1 MPTDQITLKFDAQT
15 SSAATALQ
23 ELTAPIEKL
32 SASFATLSN
41 SISKDL
47 VSSLKAI
54 TTPLHSV
61 SKSFDTLGSGAKNV
75 KNNISEAVAA
85 LKQISTG
92 GLSSDLGKVIQ
103 QFDVL
108 AQSPAAKGFGN
119 IAISMQRL
127 GAGVSAISS
136 ATKKHKEF
144 SVSVLEV
151 SRSLKTL
158 ITAYEGLGG
167 LGQMFKNNEGVSEF
181 TSKWTQ
187 GFSQVIPLL
196 TRFSNAMKTLETV
209 GNKKIK
215 IDSIDVSAFKNSVSE
230 VISVVNTLI
239 TSLGAYGGKSSK
251 NILAPSKDVVFIKQI
266 SSFINPLMEGLSEV
280 TNLVNRFISVVS
292 SSKNRLS
299 NIKPAIQ
306 ETMQIVD
313 DLIVSLGAY
322 MGKTSKSVLAPT
334 KDGFFIKQIS
344 SYINPLMEG
353 LSEVI
358 NLVNRFISVVSSSK
372 TRLANIKPA
381 IQEAVK
387 VVDDLITS
395 LGSYMGKTSKSVLAP
410 TKDGFFIKE
419 VFSYINPL
427 LEGFSEVTTLVNRFI
442 SALSSSKTRLS
453 EAIPAVREAM
463 KVVDDLIT
471 SLGAYMGKTSKSTTT
486 SSKGGFL
493 IKEVSSY
500 INPLMEG
507 LSEVINLLDKFSK
520 TLARFKNFSADFPK
534 AVKSTYDSVNT
545 FIENIGSLDSGKLS
559 SFERLADSMYK
570 MAEGM
575 KYLRASSKSASS
587 VVSRANKVIS
597 DTSTNAEKATKSLH
611 WLSGGWKSVVTAF
624 AGGTVIYSTVRFIK
638 EAAMAFVDLDREMR
652 LVNVV
657 VRGTEEN
664 LAAMTKEVFNVA
676 SQFGLGAQKIAKSLY
691 EINQATIVG
700 ADSLEVLRNAAKMAV
715 AGNTDVTKSSKLLAA
730 TLKAYAKS
738 VNESSHLADIFF
750 KIQER
755 GIITID
761 ELTQYGQRLFAT
773 FSSAGIPIEEM
784 GAALSTLT
792 ARGLQANI
800 AVTALNSLVLKLS
813 SGNAKLNKIFEMAGD
828 STSANALRT
837 KGLAYTMQVLQNAT
851 NGALSSLTRLGFN
864 YRDIRAATILAND
877 IGGTYAENLAI
888 FSDRTQIAGASQKA
902 YNELLKS
909 FSQQLR
915 VIKESLAN
923 SIIQITDFVGKWTG
937 LTTVIELLR
946 SFLNST
952 NPIIVAIR
960 SITSGVLKFV
970 AAFTIIA
977 GSIVLVVGLFVKAKA
992 AITTLIR
999 SFVAMAATTRTN
1011 TATLG
1016 VFGTGLKTVTGLFGN
1031 ATNAVREYIREL
1043 IRLRVVSNLKN
1054 SNIPV
1059 ADTGLKKLRETGY
1072 YEIDP
1077 KAIESYISKTK
1088 KATKFTDSFR
1098 KSTNSLG
1105 SYFPTFRKGILSV
1118 KTAFLGLAA
1127 SVKALL
1133 SGFVLT
1139 AVITGVLWALG
1150 KAISAIKT
1158 AKAQKDLENLRKS
1171 FEELK
1176 IETSNSISIDAK
1188 VVGLAQLDALQK
1200 KMLEVKAVLG
1210 ETSPE
1215 FRQLQDEMNKFRES
1229 LGKVVS
1235 ATTDAQIQLALDDQ
1249 AKAITKA
1256 WEGSLTSGQRL
1267 VILQNDLANAVQKY
1281 NKLQASKA
1289 PAETIAA
1296 QIKEV
1301 TKLQV
1306 AVLGLEQQAINT
1318 QQALIRAFSNRF
1330 VNVQGTDELD
1340 TYRLKVSRL
1349 QDIYKKLSDK
1359 GLAEGVDFSAIIGND
1374 YNAAVKAFAKLKK
1387 NIDGVALSAQ
1397 KLAKEGYIDQLKSSL
1412 AKIDI
1417 DVNLSAESVTTELS
1431 SKIRKAIEAGNKAAQ
1446 QYTDVSK
1453 KGTPTS
1459 LTGALDRAAS
1469 LDTFYSSRSNLI
1481 QVTKGKSK
1489 DEAEI
1494 ARNGK
1499 YYSEIKQSLSTILKL
1514 RTRLAS
1520 SKGDPLTGEDWVS
1533 ARKAVLT
1540 LNKYTKSVDL
1550 LGTTNVSNKRA
1561 TAMQLAGA
1569 PFPTNALGEPVY
1581 TIPKELDAVYSALT
1595 GSDTFDK
1602 NFLKGFS
1609 NFTNKFNV
1617 TPTQLTAPQF
1627 KLPDTRSVTAELN
1640 TLYGEAQ
1647 NLATSLPNETLLK
1660 NKEALEVWQHAFERA
1675 TDVGKVNMLN
1685 NKLVYLNGELR
1696 KAKTTSEKILIQGK
1710 INKFTNNLEKVNED
1724 IRKRDETIRNTFN
1737 KTLDPVAAAREA
1749 ALGNQETVDNYVSFF
1764 SEGAKSGILRR
1775 SSQMKKMKEEMEAM
1789 LPGIE
1794 EAASKG
1800 GDALVEYR
1808 KNMIKRLS
1816 SLKVDSKYL
1825 NIFQKVFDSILKSGA
1840 ILPQK
1845 YKKQVQDRAQKLYES
1860 GLPMYKKEELARKRL
1875 AKAQEALNKA
1885 SSPKERVAAFD
1896 EYQDAWKDV
1905 VGMIKQSSRL
1915 SPEVRTSQAT
1925 VAGTQEAYNLI
1936 KRSEKHDYNLDTAR
1950 NTALIYSYLR
1960 KNLVNNAK
1968 AAGVTLFTE

>member
-75 KNNISEAVAA
+75 KNNISEALTA

-167 LGQMFKNNEGVSEF
+167 LGQKFKNVEGVEQF
-181 TSKWTQ
+181 ASKWAE
-187 GFSQVIPLL
+187 GFSQVVPLL
-196 TRFSNAMKTLETV
+196 SKFSHS
-209 GNKKIK
+209 IK
-215 IDSIDVSAFKNSVSE
+215 ILEDIGRKKVKVGAIDVSSLRASVTE
-230 VISVVNTLI
+230 IISVINTLFS
-239 TSLGAYGGKSSK
+239 SLGSYGGKTVST
-251 NILAPSKDVVFIKQI
+251 PSKDSIIKQVTSYI
-266 SSFINPLMEGLSEV
+266 NPIVEGLSEASALVSRFIGGAFSKSSSSELKTTTSSNTKDKPIVKQVTSYINPLMEGLSEV
-280 TNLVNRFISVVS
+280 TNLVSRFVNTVS
-292 SSKNRLS
+292 SAKSKLS
-299 NIKPAIQ
+299 GVKPAI
-306 ETMQIVD
+306 EEATKTVD
-313 DLIVSLGAY
+313 DLISTLGAY
-322 MGKTSKSVLAPT
+322 MGRTTQSVTVSSKEGSFVKTVT
-334 KDGFFIKQIS
+334 

-358 NLVNRFISVVSSSK
+358 SIVNRFVNTVSSAKS
-372 TRLANIKPA
+372 RLSGVKPA
-381 IQEAVK
+381 IEEAVK
-387 VVDDLITS
+387 IVDNLITT
-395 LGSYMGKTSKSVLAP
+395 LGSYMGKTTQSV
-410 TKDGFFIKE
+410 T
-419 VFSYINPL
+419 V
-427 LEGFSEVTTLVNRFI
+427 
-442 SALSSSKTRLS
+442 SSKEGS
-453 EAIPAVREAM
+453 FV
-463 KVVDDLIT
+463 
-471 SLGAYMGKTSKSTTT
+471 KTVT
-486 SSKGGFL
+486 
-493 IKEVSSY
+493 SY

-507 LSEVINLLDKFSK
+507 LSEVTKLVSRFVSTVSSTKDKLSGVKPAIDEAMKTVAELINTLGGYASGTTSSATNSGKKGIFTKQALSFINPLMQGFSEVIGALSRFSSSIARLKKEVNLSDKDII
-520 TLARFKNFSADFPK
+520 T
-534 AVKSTYDSVNT
+534 VKDR
-545 FIENIGSLDSGKLS
+545 IGSLINQLGELPEGKIAY
-559 SFERLADSMYK
+559 FERLSSAVHNL
-570 MAEGM
+570 AEGM
-575 KYLRASSKSASS
+575 KYLRSTTKAGST
-587 VVSRANKVIS
+587 VIENANKVLQE
-597 DTSTNAEKATKSLH
+597 TSSTAKTTTKSLH

-638 EAAMAFVDLDREMR
+638 EAAAAFVDLDREMR

-664 LAAMTKEVFNVA
+664 LAAMTNEVFNVA

-715 AGNTDVTKSSKLLAA
+715 AGNTDVDKSSKLLAA
-730 TLKAYAKS
+730 TLKSYAKS
-738 VNESSHLADIFF
+738 VNESSYLTDIFF

-792 ARGLQANI
+792 TRGLQANI

-813 SGNAKLNKIFEMAGD
+813 SGNAKLNKIFEMTGD

-888 FSDRTQIAGASQKA
+888 FSDRTQIAGASQQA

-915 VIKESLAN
+915 EIKESLAN
-923 SIIQITDFVGKWTG
+923 SITQITNFVGKWTG
-937 LTTVIELLR
+937 LTTVIGLLR

-952 NPIIVAIR
+952 NPIVAAIR

-970 AAFTIIA
+970 AAITIVT
-977 GSIVLVVGLFVKAKA
+977 GTIVLVVGLIVKAKA
-992 AITTLIR
+992 AITTLIH
-999 SFVAMAATTRTN
+999 SFVEMIATTKTN
-1011 TATLG
+1011 TTTLG
-1016 VFGTGLKTVTGLFGN
+1016 VFGTGLKTIAGLFDN
-1031 ATNAVREYIREL
+1031 ATNSAREYNREL
-1043 IRLRVVSNLKN
+1043 TRLGDVSKMSPATMAPKLPQPPSAKNLTRT
-1054 SNIPV
+1054 V
-1059 ADTGLKKLRETGY
+1059 
-1072 YEIDP
+1072 
-1077 KAIESYISKTK
+1077 IEGMSLGGSPLGSTEYVKISKT
-1088 KATKFTDSFR
+1088 ASA
-1098 KSTNSLG
+1098 
-1105 SYFPTFRKGILSV
+1105 FRKGLLAV
-1118 KTAFLGLAA
+1118 RTALFGLVAG
-1127 SVKALL
+1127 VKALIASL
-1133 SGFVLT
+1133 LPALAT
-1139 AVITGVLWALG
+1139 MAVITGVLWALG

-1158 AKAQKDLENLRKS
+1158 ARAQKDLESLRKR

-1281 NKLQASKA
+1281 NELQASKA

-1330 VNVQGTDELD
+1330 VNIQGTDDLD
-1340 TYRLKVSRL
+1340 TYRLKVLRL
-1349 QDIYKKLSDK
+1349 QSIYKKFSDK
-1359 GLAEGVDFSAIIGND
+1359 GLVEDVDLSAIIDGD
-1374 YNAAVKAFAKLKK
+1374 YSSVIKSFDTLRK

-1397 KLAKEGYIDQLKSSL
+1397 KLAKEGYIDQLRSSL
-1412 AKIDI
+1412 ANINV
-1417 DVNLSAESVTTELS
+1417 DVNLSAESVTTELA
-1431 SKIRKAIEAGNKAAQ
+1431 SKIRKAVEASNAAAQ
-1446 QYTDVSK
+1446 QYTDLFK
-1453 KGTPTS
+1453 KGAPTS
-1459 LTGALDRAAS
+1459 LMGALDRAAS
-1469 LDTFYSSRSNLI
+1469 LGTFYSSRANLMNL
-1481 QVTKGKSK
+1481 VKGEGRTEDTYNK
-1489 DEAEI
+1489 
-1494 ARNGK
+1494 K
-1499 YYSEIKQSLSTILKL
+1499 YYSEIKQDLSTILKL

-1520 SKGDPLTGEDWVS
+1520 LKGDPLSGEEVDS
-1533 ARKAVLT
+1533 AKKAVAN
-1540 LNKYTKSVDL
+1540 LNKYIKSIDL
-1550 LGTTNVSNKRA
+1550 LGTTRVS
-1561 TAMQLAGA
+1561 
-1569 PFPTNALGEPVY
+1569 
-1581 TIPKELDAVYSALT
+1581 PKEYSDMSKIGMPKDTEIKPIVWQSQIVAYDISKEAATVYSALA
-1595 GSDTFDK
+1595 DPATFDK

-1609 NFTNKFNV
+1609 DFTNKLSTSFNK
-1617 TPTQLTAPQF
+1617 LFAPELL
-1627 KLPDTRSVTAELN
+1627 LPDTRTLSAELDA
-1640 TLYGEAQ
+1640 LYSEAQ
-1647 NLATSLPNETLLK
+1647 SLATSLPNEEILK
-1660 NKEALEVWQHAFERA
+1660 NKEALEVWQHAFDRA
-1675 TDVGKVNMLN
+1675 TNTKKVEMLN
-1685 NKLVYLNGELR
+1685 EKIKYFTDELG
-1696 KAKTTSEKILIQGK
+1696 KAKTNSEKILIQSSL
-1710 INKFTNNLEKVNED
+1710 NKLIDNLEKLN
-1724 IRKRDETIRNTFN
+1724 
-1737 KTLDPVAAAREA
+1737 
-1749 ALGNQETVDNYVSFF
+1749 
-1764 SEGAKSGILRR
+1764 
-1775 SSQMKKMKEEMEAM
+1775 
-1789 LPGIE
+1789 E
-1794 EAASKG
+1794 EALK
-1800 GDALVEYR
+1800 YR
-1808 KNMIKRLS
+1808 KT
-1816 SLKVDSKYL
+1816 VEDSAR
-1825 NIFQKVFDSILKSGA
+1825 N
-1840 ILPQK
+1840 
-1845 YKKQVQDRAQKLYES
+1845 LYES
-1860 GLPMYKKEELARKRL
+1860 SLPAYKREELAKKRL
-1875 AKAQEALNKA
+1875 LIAQEKLNKA
-1885 SSPKERVAAFD
+1885 ESSEEKLIAFD
-1896 EYQDAWKDV
+1896 EYQKAWKDV
-1905 VGMIKQSSRL
+1905 IGLVGQVPNL
-1915 SPEVRTSQAT
+1915 SPEIKTSQA
-1925 VAGTQEAYNLI
+1925 VSVGSQEAYELLR
-1936 KRSEKHDYNLDTAR
+1936 RSEKHDYNLDIAK
-1950 NTALIYSYLR
+1950 NTSLIYDYLR
-1960 KNLVNNAK
+1960 KNLKKNAET
-1968 AAGVTLFTE
+1968 ASITIVEGI

>member
-32 SASFATLSN
+32 SSSFATLSD

-54 TTPLHSV
+54 TMPLHSV

-75 KNNISEAVAA
+75 KNNISEAVTA

-136 ATKKHKEF
+136 ATRKNKEF
-144 SVSVLEV
+144 SVSALEV
-151 SRSLKTL
+151 SRSLKAL
-158 ITAYEGLGG
+158 IASYEGLGG
-167 LGQMFKNNEGVSEF
+167 LGQMFKNNEGVTEF
-181 TSKWTQ
+181 ISKWTQ
-187 GFSQVIPLL
+187 GFSQIVPLL
-196 TRFSNAMKTLETV
+196 AKFSTSVKNLSKLNVKNITV
-209 GNKKIK
+209 NLKELQVEIK
-215 IDSIDVSAFKNSVSE
+215 SFIDS
-230 VISVVNTLI
+230 
-239 TSLGAYGGKSSK
+239 
-251 NILAPSKDVVFIKQI
+251 
-266 SSFINPLMEGLSEV
+266 
-280 TNLVNRFISVVS
+280 
-292 SSKNRLS
+292 
-299 NIKPAIQ
+299 
-306 ETMQIVD
+306 
-313 DLIVSLGAY
+313 
-322 MGKTSKSVLAPT
+322 
-334 KDGFFIKQIS
+334 
-344 SYINPLMEG
+344 
-353 LSEVI
+353 
-358 NLVNRFISVVSSSK
+358 
-372 TRLANIKPA
+372 
-381 IQEAVK
+381 
-387 VVDDLITS
+387 
-395 LGSYMGKTSKSVLAP
+395 
-410 TKDGFFIKE
+410 
-419 VFSYINPL
+419 
-427 LEGFSEVTTLVNRFI
+427 
-442 SALSSSKTRLS
+442 LSSLN
-453 EAIPAVREAM
+453 
-463 KVVDDLIT
+463 
-471 SLGAYMGKTSKSTTT
+471 
-486 SSKGGFL
+486 SS
-493 IKEVSSY
+493 
-500 INPLMEG
+500 
-507 LSEVINLLDKFSK
+507 
-520 TLARFKNFSADFPK
+520 RF
-534 AVKSTYDSVNT
+534 
-545 FIENIGSLDSGKLS
+545 S

-587 VVSRANKVIS
+587 VVSKANKIING
-597 DTSTNAEKATKSLH
+597 TSVNAEKATKSLH

-638 EAAMAFVDLDREMR
+638 EAAVAFVDLDREMR

-664 LAAMTKEVFNVA
+664 LAAMTNEVFNVA

-715 AGNTDVTKSSKLLAA
+715 AGNTDVDKSSKLLAA
-730 TLKAYAKS
+730 TLKSYAKS
-738 VNESSHLADIFF
+738 VNESSYLTDIFF

-792 ARGLQANI
+792 TRGLQANI

-813 SGNAKLNKIFEMAGD
+813 SGNAKLNKIFEMTGD

-888 FSDRTQIAGASQKA
+888 FSDRTQIAGASQQA

-915 VIKESLAN
+915 EIKESLAN
-923 SIIQITDFVGKWTG
+923 SITQITNFVGKWTG
-937 LTTVIELLR
+937 LTTVIGLLR
-946 SFLNST
+946 GFLNST
-952 NPIIVAIR
+952 NPIIAAIR
-960 SITSGVLKFV
+960 SMTSGVLKFV

-999 SFVAMAATTRTN
+999 SFVAMAATTKTN
-1011 TATLG
+1011 TTTLG
-1016 VFGTGLKTVTGLFGN
+1016 VFGSGLKTVTGLFGN

-1118 KTAFLGLAA
+1118 KTAFSGLAA
-1127 SVKALL
+1127 SVKTLI
-1133 SGFVLT
+1133 SGFAIT

-1200 KMLEVKAVLG
+1200 QMLEVKAVLG

-1235 ATTDAQIQLALDDQ
+1235 ATTDAQVQLALDEQ

-1256 WEGSLTSGQRL
+1256 WEGALTSGQRL

-1281 NKLQASKA
+1281 NELQASKA

-1330 VNVQGTDELD
+1330 VNIQGTDDLD
-1340 TYRLKVSRL
+1340 TYRLKVLRL
-1349 QDIYKKLSDK
+1349 QSIYKKFSDK
-1359 GLAEGVDFSAIIGND
+1359 GLVEDVDLSAIIDGD
-1374 YNAAVKAFAKLKK
+1374 YSSVIKSFDTLRK

-1397 KLAKEGYIDQLKSSL
+1397 KLAKEGYIDQLRSSL
-1412 AKIDI
+1412 ANINV
-1417 DVNLSAESVTTELS
+1417 DVNLSAESVTTELA
-1431 SKIRKAIEAGNKAAQ
+1431 SKIRKAVEASNAAAQ
-1446 QYTDVSK
+1446 QYTDLFK
-1453 KGTPTS
+1453 KGAPTS
-1459 LTGALDRAAS
+1459 LMGALDRAAS
-1469 LDTFYSSRSNLI
+1469 LGTFYSSRANLMNL
-1481 QVTKGKSK
+1481 VKGEGRTEDTYNK
-1489 DEAEI
+1489 
-1494 ARNGK
+1494 K
-1499 YYSEIKQSLSTILKL
+1499 YYSEIKQDLSTILKL

-1520 SKGDPLTGEDWVS
+1520 LKGDPLSGEELDS
-1533 ARKAVLT
+1533 AKKAVAN
-1540 LNKYTKSVDL
+1540 LNKYIKSIDL
-1550 LGTTNVSNKRA
+1550 LGTTRVS
-1561 TAMQLAGA
+1561 
-1569 PFPTNALGEPVY
+1569 
-1581 TIPKELDAVYSALT
+1581 PKEYSDMSKIGMPKDTEIKPIVRQSQIVAYDISKEAAAVYSALA
-1595 GSDTFDK
+1595 DPATFDK

-1609 NFTNKFNV
+1609 DFTNKLSTSFNK
-1617 TPTQLTAPQF
+1617 LFAPELL
-1627 KLPDTRSVTAELN
+1627 LPDTRTLSAELDA
-1640 TLYGEAQ
+1640 LYSEAQ
-1647 NLATSLPNETLLK
+1647 SLATSLPNEEILK
-1660 NKEALEVWQHAFERA
+1660 NKEALEVWQHAFDRA
-1675 TDVGKVNMLN
+1675 TNTKKVEMLN
-1685 NKLVYLNGELR
+1685 EKIKYFTDELG
-1696 KAKTTSEKILIQGK
+1696 KAKTNSEKILIQSSL
-1710 INKFTNNLEKVNED
+1710 NKLIDNLEKLN
-1724 IRKRDETIRNTFN
+1724 
-1737 KTLDPVAAAREA
+1737 
-1749 ALGNQETVDNYVSFF
+1749 
-1764 SEGAKSGILRR
+1764 
-1775 SSQMKKMKEEMEAM
+1775 
-1789 LPGIE
+1789 E
-1794 EAASKG
+1794 EALK
-1800 GDALVEYR
+1800 YR
-1808 KNMIKRLS
+1808 KT
-1816 SLKVDSKYL
+1816 VEDSAR
-1825 NIFQKVFDSILKSGA
+1825 N
-1840 ILPQK
+1840 
-1845 YKKQVQDRAQKLYES
+1845 LYES
-1860 GLPMYKKEELARKRL
+1860 SLPAYKREELAKKRL
-1875 AKAQEALNKA
+1875 LIAQEKLNKA
-1885 SSPKERVAAFD
+1885 ESSEEKLIAFD
-1896 EYQDAWKDV
+1896 EYQKAWKDV
-1905 VGMIKQSSRL
+1905 IGLVGQVPNL
-1915 SPEVRTSQAT
+1915 SPEIKTSQA
-1925 VAGTQEAYNLI
+1925 VSVGSQEAYELLR
-1936 KRSEKHDYNLDTAR
+1936 RSEKHDYNLDIAK
-1950 NTALIYSYLR
+1950 NTSLIYDYLR
-1960 KNLVNNAK
+1960 KNLKKNAET
-1968 AAGVTLFTE
+1968 ASITIVEGN

>member
-32 SASFATLSN
+32 SASFATLSD

-75 KNNISEAVAA
+75 KNNISEAVTA

-334 KDGFFIKQIS
+334 KDGFFIK
-344 SYINPLMEG
+344 
-353 LSEVI
+353 
-358 NLVNRFISVVSSSK
+358 
-372 TRLANIKPA
+372 
-381 IQEAVK
+381 
-387 VVDDLITS
+387 
-395 LGSYMGKTSKSVLAP
+395 
-410 TKDGFFIKE
+410 E

-427 LEGFSEVTTLVNRFI
+427 LEGFSEVTTLVSRFI
-442 SALSSSKTRLS
+442 STLSSSKTRLS

-534 AVKSTYDSVNT
+534 AVKSTYESVNI

-575 KYLRASSKSASS
+575 KYLRASSKSAST

-638 EAAMAFVDLDREMR
+638 EAAAAFVDLDREMR

-715 AGNTDVTKSSKLLAA
+715 AGNTDVDKSSKLLAA
-730 TLKAYAKS
+730 TIKSYAKS
-738 VNESSHLADIFF
+738 VNESSYLTDIFF

-784 GAALSTLT
+784 GAAISTLT
-792 ARGLQANI
+792 TRGLQANI

-813 SGNAKLNKIFEMAGD
+813 SGNAKLNKIFEMTGD

-888 FSDRTQIAGASQKA
+888 FSDRTQIAGASQQA

-915 VIKESLAN
+915 EIKESLAN
-923 SIIQITDFVGKWTG
+923 SITQITNFVGKWTG
-937 LTTVIELLR
+937 LTTVIGLLR

-952 NPIIVAIR
+952 NPIIAAIR
-960 SITSGVLKFV
+960 SMTSGVLKFV
-970 AAFTIIA
+970 AAFTIVT
-977 GSIVLVVGLFVKAKA
+977 GTIVLVVGLIVKAKA
-992 AITTLIR
+992 AITTLIH
-999 SFVAMAATTRTN
+999 SFVEMIATTKTN
-1011 TATLG
+1011 TTTLG
-1016 VFGTGLKTVTGLFGN
+1016 VFGTGLKTIAGLFDN
-1031 ATNAVREYIREL
+1031 ATNSARAYNREL
-1043 IRLRVVSNLKN
+1043 TRLRDVSKMSPATMAPKLPQPPSAKN
-1054 SNIPV
+1054 PARTV
-1059 ADTGLKKLRETGY
+1059 
-1072 YEIDP
+1072 
-1077 KAIESYISKTK
+1077 IEGMPLGGSPLGSTEYVKISKT
-1088 KATKFTDSFR
+1088 ASV
-1098 KSTNSLG
+1098 
-1105 SYFPTFRKGILSV
+1105 FRKGL
-1118 KTAFLGLAA
+1118 LAA
-1127 SVKALL
+1127 RTALFGLVAGVKALIASL
-1133 SGFVLT
+1133 LPALAT
-1139 AVITGVLWALG
+1139 MAVIAGVLWALG

-1158 AKAQKDLENLRKS
+1158 ARAQKDLESLRKS

-1176 IETSNSISIDAK
+1176 IETSNSVSISAK

-1281 NKLQASKA
+1281 NELQASKA

-1330 VNVQGTDELD
+1330 VNIQGTDDLD
-1340 TYRLKVSRL
+1340 TYRLKVLRL
-1349 QDIYKKLSDK
+1349 QSIYKKFSDK
-1359 GLAEGVDFSAIIGND
+1359 GLVEDVDLSAIIDGD
-1374 YNAAVKAFAKLKK
+1374 YSSVIKSFDTLRK

-1397 KLAKEGYIDQLKSSL
+1397 KLAKEGYIDQLRSSL
-1412 AKIDI
+1412 ANINV
-1417 DVNLSAESVTTELS
+1417 DVNLSAESVTTELA
-1431 SKIRKAIEAGNKAAQ
+1431 SKIRKAVEASNAAAQ
-1446 QYTDVSK
+1446 QYTDLFK
-1453 KGTPTS
+1453 KGAPTS
-1459 LTGALDRAAS
+1459 LMGALDRAAS
-1469 LDTFYSSRSNLI
+1469 LGTFYSSRANLMNL
-1481 QVTKGKSK
+1481 VKGEGRTEDTYNK
-1489 DEAEI
+1489 
-1494 ARNGK
+1494 K
-1499 YYSEIKQSLSTILKL
+1499 YYSEIKQDLSTILKL

-1520 SKGDPLTGEDWVS
+1520 LKGDPLSGEEVDS
-1533 ARKAVLT
+1533 AKKAVAN
-1540 LNKYTKSVDL
+1540 LNKYIKSIDL
-1550 LGTTNVSNKRA
+1550 LGTTRVSAKEYYD
-1561 TAMQLAGA
+1561 MSKIGM
-1569 PFPTNALGEPVY
+1569 
-1581 TIPKELDAVYSALT
+1581 PKDTEIKPIVRQSQIVAYDISKEAAAVYSALA
-1595 GSDTFDK
+1595 DPATFDK

-1609 NFTNKFNV
+1609 DFTNKLSTSFNK
-1617 TPTQLTAPQF
+1617 LFAPELL
-1627 KLPDTRSVTAELN
+1627 LPDTRTLSAELDA
-1640 TLYGEAQ
+1640 LYSEAQ
-1647 NLATSLPNETLLK
+1647 SLATSLPNEEILK
-1660 NKEALEVWQHAFERA
+1660 NKEALEVWQHAFDRA
-1675 TDVGKVNMLN
+1675 TNTKKVEMLN
-1685 NKLVYLNGELR
+1685 EKIKYFTDELG
-1696 KAKTTSEKILIQGK
+1696 KAKTNSEKILIQSSL
-1710 INKFTNNLEKVNED
+1710 NKLIDNLEKLN
-1724 IRKRDETIRNTFN
+1724 
-1737 KTLDPVAAAREA
+1737 
-1749 ALGNQETVDNYVSFF
+1749 
-1764 SEGAKSGILRR
+1764 
-1775 SSQMKKMKEEMEAM
+1775 
-1789 LPGIE
+1789 E
-1794 EAASKG
+1794 EALK
-1800 GDALVEYR
+1800 YR
-1808 KNMIKRLS
+1808 KT
-1816 SLKVDSKYL
+1816 VEDSAR
-1825 NIFQKVFDSILKSGA
+1825 N
-1840 ILPQK
+1840 
-1845 YKKQVQDRAQKLYES
+1845 LYES
-1860 GLPMYKKEELARKRL
+1860 SLPAYKREELAKKRL
-1875 AKAQEALNKA
+1875 LIAQEKLNKA
-1885 SSPKERVAAFD
+1885 ESSEEKLIAFD
-1896 EYQDAWKDV
+1896 EYQKAWKDV
-1905 VGMIKQSSRL
+1905 IGLVGQVPNL
-1915 SPEVRTSQAT
+1915 SPEIKTSQA
-1925 VAGTQEAYNLI
+1925 VSVGSQEAYELLR
-1936 KRSEKHDYNLDTAR
+1936 RSEKHDYNLDIAK
-1950 NTALIYSYLR
+1950 NTSLIYDYLR
-1960 KNLVNNAK
+1960 KNLKKNAET
-1968 AAGVTLFTE
+1968 ASITIVEGV